1 MDPQTQFFD
10 LFLSGFLN
18 FFFDFFLQVLAA
30 FLF

>member
-18 FFFDFFLQVLAA
+18 FFLDFFLQILAA
-30 FLF
+30 FFI

>member
-1 MDPQTQFFD
+1 MDPQTQLFD

-18 FFFDFFLQVLAA
+18 FFLDFFLQILAA